1 MLRRLRGRLR
11 SPAAGVW
18 ILTAALFAGSVL
30 LWFGVRGEEPPF
42 AGGPSLPWWVLAV
55 SFGVAEVFV
64 VHIRIARH
72 AQTFSLA
79 EIPLVFGL
87 AFTSPGGLVL
97 AETVGV
103 GIALAIHRRQRPL
116 RLSFNVAQRACTT
129 LLAVLFV
136 AVCRSVLPAGW
147 PSLWVSLFG
156 ATILADLVGAML
168 INVAI

>member
-1 MLRRLRGRLR
+1 
-11 SPAAGVW
+11 VW
-18 ILTAALFAGSVL
+18 LLTAGLVAASVL

-42 AGGPSLPWWVLAV
+42 AGASLPWWVLAV

-87 AFTSPGGLVL
+87 AFATPGGLVL

-103 GIALAIHRRQRPL
+103 GIALAVHRRQRPL
-116 RLSFNVAQRACTT
+116 RLE
-129 LLAVLFV
+129 
-136 AVCRSVLPAGW
+136 
-147 PSLWVSLFG
+147 
-156 ATILADLVGAML
+156 
-168 INVAI
+168 